1 MRQKRAKA
9 YKKLM
14 NLYTLSFGFR
24 QPYQVLID
32 ATFCENGTQQK
43 IEIERMLDIVLQG
56 KGKPMITQCCMVE
69 LYKLGPMGQSTVD
82 VAKGFERRKCNHRE
96 AIPGEECVLSV
107 VGPTNKH
114 RYVIATQSS
123 ELRTK
128 LRDVPAVPV
137 IHVNRSVMVL
147 EPPSHTT
154 LKAKADAEAQSL
166 NPKAPEVASLKSAST
181 QDATPPES
189 KKRKGPKAP
198 NPLSMKKKKP
208 KVIESGT
215 NVERSKKG
223 SDESGDVGAKRTR
236 VDEDGEGGRGVGEII
251 EGERSGRKRKR
262 RRKGAQA
269 GDDAGEDGGG
279 VEQSPMASVNS

>member
-1 MRQKRAKA
+1 
-9 YKKLM
+9 M

-56 KGKPMITQCCMVE
+56 KAKPMITQCCMVE
-69 LYKLGPMGQSTVD
+69 LYKLGPAGQSTVD
-82 VAKGFERRKCNHRE
+82 IAKGFERRKCNHRE

-114 RYVIATQSS
+114 RYVIATQSP

-128 LRDVPAVPV
+128 LREVPAVPV
-137 IHVNRSVMVL
+137 VHVNRSVMVL

-154 LKAKADAEAQSL
+154 LKAKADAEERSL
-166 NPKAPEVASLKSAST
+166 NPKVPEIAALKSASK
-181 QDATPPES
+181 QDSPLLEP

-198 NPLSMKKKKP
+198 NPLSVKKKKT
-208 KVIESGT
+208 KVVEVGGSGVDKEKSKRGES
-215 NVERSKKG
+215 V
-223 SDESGDVGAKRTR
+223 DSGPVGLKRTR
-236 VDEDGEGGRGVGEII
+236 VDKGGEGDGGAGDII

-262 RRKGAQA
+262 RRRGAQVD
-269 GDDAGEDGGG
+269 GDGDGGS
-279 VEQSPMASVNS
+279 EHPQLMASVDS